1 VLVRRGGD
9 RLLFDCGEGTQ
20 RQLLRSVGLLDLD
33 SVFIT
38 HFHADHWLGLPGM
51 LKSFAL
57 RERTEPL
64 NVYGPPGLR
73 EVMGVMRSV
82 YGRLPYEL
90 GIVELQPAET
100 VQRDGYVVAA
110 IPVSH
115 KGAASFGYAIVED
128 SRPGHLDP
136 ALAEQLGVRPGP
148 DFGRLQRGETVNG
161 VRAEQVLGP
170 TREGRKIVLS
180 GDTSPC
186 EALAIA
192 AYQADLLVHE
202 ATFVEEEAER
212 ARQTFH
218 STARQAAELARE
230 ADVRLLVLTHVS
242 SRYAGGELRDEAR
255 TVFTATEAGRDF
267 DTIDVPFPE
276 RGRASLERWSER
288 LARERAES
296 NQSSSQQG
304 SPPASSPQGEPV
316 VSP

>member
-1 VLVRRGGD
+1 
-9 RLLFDCGEGTQ
+9 
-20 RQLLRSVGLLDLD
+20 
-33 SVFIT
+33 
-38 HFHADHWLGLPGM
+38 
-51 LKSFAL
+51 
-57 RERTEPL
+57 
-64 NVYGPPGLR
+64 
-73 EVMGVMRSV
+73 
-82 YGRLPYEL
+82 
-90 GIVELQPAET
+90 
-100 VQRDGYVVAA
+100 
-110 IPVSH
+110 
-115 KGAASFGYAIVED
+115 
-128 SRPGHLDP
+128 
-136 ALAEQLGVRPGP
+136 VRPGP